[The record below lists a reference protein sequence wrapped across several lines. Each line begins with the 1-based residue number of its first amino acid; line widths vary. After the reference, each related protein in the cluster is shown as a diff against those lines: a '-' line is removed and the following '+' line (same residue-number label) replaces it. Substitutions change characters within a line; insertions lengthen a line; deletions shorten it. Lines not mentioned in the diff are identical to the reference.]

1 MGLELSGS
9 TQPPS
14 SGGITSGADGTLPA
28 VTSAGLTR
36 PGSAAAAAPAA
47 AAAAASAPAA
57 AAAAAAAAAPEAA
70 EAAERST
77 RPSTA
82 GYPPFPSGGLPHG
95 GAISS

>member
-36 PGSAAAAAPAA
+36 PGSAAAAAP
-47 AAAAASAPAA
+47 AAASAPAA

>member
-14 SGGITSGADGTLPA
+14 SGGITSGADGALPA

-36 PGSAAAAAPAA
+36 PGSAAAAAPVAA
-47 AAAAASAPAA
+47 AAP

-82 GYPPFPSGGLPHG
+82 GYPPFPLGGLPHG
-95 GAISS
+95 GATSS